1 MSGVAPPLLAQL
13 RQRYGGSLVTTATR
27 LIDVPC
33 RYGMHLMIALRLSLD
48 EVGAFYIVFGALM
61 IASGL
66 GRLGIDRALT
76 REMARLLAADD
87 AAGARAAMRRATTIV
102 ALLSLGL
109 TFIALVTAWPLA
121 AWVMHKPE
129 MTPLFMIGAL
139 AIVPQNLANLVAGAL
154 AGLHRVTQSQIV
166 YTWLWPGLFCVLAF
180 TLPMS
185 DANAL
190 AAVAVSMVL
199 ATVIGAVMLLR
210 DLPEVS
216 GHAAPAIARAPL
228 LGTGLSLFSLELV
241 QLLISAAP
249 PFILGAAASTDEV
262 GLYAIAWRVVL
273 VIYMFVSGVASMMS
287 PRFARLYALGD
298 HAGLERE
305 AGRAIAFALTLSIP
319 PILAVTLFSERI
331 LALFGPHFTPA
342 APALHILIIGQIA
355 AAVTTTTPELL
366 GMTGYARSLLR
377 INAMAMVTLLGGL
390 ALLCP
395 RLGADGAAIAT
406 TATMLVNA
414 LGSSVIARR
423 KLGFVPLSALYAAR
437 RDRKVAAALD

>member
-1 MSGVAPPLLAQL
+1 MIQTPPMLTSL
-13 RQRYGGSLVTTATR
+13 RRRYGGSLVTTATR

-48 EVGAFYIVFGALM
+48 QVGAFYIVFGALM

-87 AAGARAAMRRATTIV
+87 GAGARAAMRRAATMV
-102 ALLSLGL
+102 LLLSLVL
-109 TFIALVTAWPLA
+109 TVVALAGAWPLA
-121 AWVMHKPE
+121 NWVMRKPE
-129 MTPLFMIGAL
+129 MTPLFVIGAL
-139 AIVPQNLANLVAGAL
+139 AIVPQNLANLVGGAL

-190 AAVAVSMVL
+190 GAVALSMLL
-199 ATVIGAVMLLR
+199 ATLIGLVMLLR
-210 DLPEVS
+210 DLPP
-216 GHAAPAIARAPL
+216 AAHHGVPAGAPTPL

-249 PFILGAAASTDEV
+249 PFILGIASSTDQV

-287 PRFARLYALGD
+287 PRFARLYMLGD
-298 HAGLERE
+298 MAGLQRE
-305 AGRAIAFALTLSIP
+305 AARAIAFALTLAIP
-319 PILAVTLFSERI
+319 PMLAVTLFSERI

-342 APALHILIIGQIA
+342 APALHILILGQVA

-377 INAMAMVTLLGGL
+377 INGIATATLLGGL
-390 ALLCP
+390 LLLSH
-395 RLGADGAAIAT
+395 RLGAEGAAIAT

-414 LGSSVIARR
+414 LGCTVIARR
-423 KLGFVPLSALYAAR
+423 KLGFVPLSALYAGRRAR
-437 RDRKVAAALD
+437 RAAATD